1 MAVIQVQLAIMVERV
16 AEVGAEERK
25 ALRPRTSTI

>member
-1 MAVIQVQLAIMVERV
+1 MAVIQVQLATMVERV
-16 AEVGAEERK
+16 AGAEEKK